1 MSDRCRLQK
10 ELGLQVRRDLSAAMT
25 MESERP
31 VMATLRCT
39 SQFEYPSYVFDT
51 SQKILCVTS
60 VRAQAQEL
68 TRVPIDVCAVIDRY
82 ALFTLC
88 LAARGCWRAMLEK
101 AALRPIGLEV
111 WLVTS

>member
-1 MSDRCRLQK
+1 
-10 ELGLQVRRDLSAAMT
+10 MT

-31 VMATLRCT
+31 VMPTLHCT

-68 TRVPIDVCAVIDRY
+68 TRVPIDVCAVIDRQ
-82 ALFTLC
+82 ARLALC
-88 LAARGCWRAMLEK
+88 LADRD
-101 AALRPIGLEV
+101 
-111 WLVTS
+111 